1 MIFVWYVL
9 DFVLRILLFAMIGR
23 FIVTAIRD
31 ANPSWRPKGLVLV
44 LAEVALTLTDPIMK
58 VLNRFIRPVRLGRLQ
73 LDLSWTIA
81 ILLISFAQAFVRN
94 QLP

>member
-23 FIVTAIRD
+23 FIIIAIRD

-44 LAEVALTLTDPIMK
+44 VSEIALTLTDPIMK
-58 VLNRFIRPVRLGRLQ
+58 VLNRFVRPVRLGRLQ
-73 LDLSWTIA
+73 LDLSWTLA
-81 ILLISFAQAFVRN
+81 VLLISFAQALVRW
-94 QLP
+94 QFP